1 MTLLEQ
7 RIKGLTK
14 DLSEAVSKLSQ
25 EVTPKNVHWLRT
37 TIRRIESLVSY
48 AHPCLGKKL
57 ERTLENLTALR
68 KRAGK
73 VRDLDVQTK
82 LLDQLANGSTA
93 RDRKILADLLQKK
106 RERQAGRLASSLQ
119 KLAGAKF
126 FSRMDRIGEKA
137 GTGASGPDR
146 PLAPLEEARL
156 QLARLADDFASHQS
170 IKASRLHETRIRLK
184 TIRYLAELAD
194 ESPEQEAFIEELKT
208 VQDAIGEWHDWEEL
222 TKLAEKRFSERV
234 NCALLREVRAL
245 FAAHHASAISAVKK
259 LFSSGVI
266 MAARKPPRA
275 AQSALSLARRA

>member
-1 MTLLEQ
+1 MTLLEK
-7 RIKGLTK
+7 RIKGLTE
-14 DLSEAVSKLSQ
+14 DLSEAVSKLSD

-57 ERTLENLTALR
+57 ERSLENLTALR

-126 FSRMDRIGEKA
+126 FSRMDRIAEKA

-156 QLARLADDFASHQS
+156 QLARLADDFSSRQPL
-170 IKASRLHETRIRLK
+170 KPSRLHETRIRLK

-194 ESPEQEAFIEELKT
+194 ESPEQKTFIDGLKA
-208 VQDAIGEWHDWEEL
+208 VQDAVGEWHDWEEL
-222 TKLAEKRFSERV
+222 TKLAEKRFSDRV

-245 FAAHHASAISAVKK
+245 FAAHHSSALSAVNN
-259 LFSSGVI
+259 LFSSGV
-266 MAARKPPRA
+266 MVTARKPPRA
-275 AQSALSLARRA
+275 AQSVRSLARRA